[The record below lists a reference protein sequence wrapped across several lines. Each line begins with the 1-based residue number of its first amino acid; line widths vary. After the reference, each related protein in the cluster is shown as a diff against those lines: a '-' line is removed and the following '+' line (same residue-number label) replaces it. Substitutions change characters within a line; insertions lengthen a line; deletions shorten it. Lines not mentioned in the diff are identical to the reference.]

1 MQSVRDYDSGSQILD
16 ASILLL
22 IIVLRLT
29 LSGNTAL
36 SRPICSMI
44 NRNLQSWNLPDGI
57 ARSLQAA
64 GMKFDLVSGWEYST
78 SVLDHVK
85 TSNRQ
90 GLLEVYK
97 LALSDSPACNI
108 VRAKRPEDDSIVGTV
123 ILYKMDSHLAEFVPA
138 MKDSELSGGISSP
151 VISPA
156 VGEYSTLL
164 QGLILL
170 GVRQIKKQGCNACV
184 LDYVS

>member
-1 MQSVRDYDSGSQILD
+1 MMM
-16 ASILLL
+16 LLL
-22 IIVLRLT
+22 ILLA
-29 LSGNTAL
+29 GNTAL

-44 NRNLQSWNLPDGI
+44 NRNLQSWNLTDGI

-97 LALSDSPACNI
+97 LALSDSPACSI

-123 ILYKMDSHLAEFVPA
+123 ILYKMDSHLAEFVPS

-170 GVRQIKKQGCNACV
+170 GIRQIKKQGCNACI
-184 LDYVS
+184 LDYVSSATIDSRSIEH